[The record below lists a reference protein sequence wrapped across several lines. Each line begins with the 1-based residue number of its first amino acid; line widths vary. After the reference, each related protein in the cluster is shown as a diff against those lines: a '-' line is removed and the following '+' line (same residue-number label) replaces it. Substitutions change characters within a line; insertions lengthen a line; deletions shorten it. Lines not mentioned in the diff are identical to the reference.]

1 MSILKRFVSYYKPHK
16 AMLALDMLA
25 ALFISLIGMVYPIV
39 TNKMLNE
46 YIPQKMYSTIVIAGI
61 IVLALYVARMLLQY
75 FVQYYGHIIGVK
87 MQSQMRIDLFEH
99 LEKSMQLKVNYFSY
113 VMQK

>member
-39 TNKMLNE
+39 TNKMLNGPK
-46 YIPQKMYSTIVIAGI
+46 IS
-61 IVLALYVARMLLQY
+61 
-75 FVQYYGHIIGVK
+75 
-87 MQSQMRIDLFEH
+87 
-99 LEKSMQLKVNYFSY
+99 
-113 VMQK
+113 